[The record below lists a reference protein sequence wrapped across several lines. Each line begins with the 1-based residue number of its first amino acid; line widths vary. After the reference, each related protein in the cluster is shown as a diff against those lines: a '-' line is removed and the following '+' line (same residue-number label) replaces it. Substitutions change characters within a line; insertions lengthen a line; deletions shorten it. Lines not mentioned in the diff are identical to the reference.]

1 MSLGMESYQST
12 IPALLIAVKDSSTI
26 VFRSNA
32 PALLPWYNIAYSPET
47 YQNEMITNIQIIIAD
62 CNGLSLTHI
71 MTSSTGNALHLH
83 RRG

>member
-47 YQNEMITNIQIIIAD
+47 YQNEMITNIIQIIIAD
-62 CNGLSLTHI
+62 CNGLIIDPHNDRL
-71 MTSSTGNALHLH
+71 NW
-83 RRG
+83 